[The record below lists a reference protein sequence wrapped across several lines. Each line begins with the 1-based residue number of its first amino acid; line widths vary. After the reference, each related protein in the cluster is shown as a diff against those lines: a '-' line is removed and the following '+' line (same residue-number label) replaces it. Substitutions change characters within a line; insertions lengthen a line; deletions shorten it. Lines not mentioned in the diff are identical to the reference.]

1 MRKDVEV
8 VLIALLACVILT
20 MFGCKKKE
28 EVQPT
33 EIEQPSEPQAVATQ
47 QVSGDVTIFSWW
59 TAGGEAEGLQALID
73 EFKSK
78 YPQVNVIN
86 AAVAGGAGTN
96 AKAVLKT
103 RMMGGNPPDSFQV
116 HGGSELIDT
125 WVKPN
130 MMEPI
135 TDIYNEEG
143 WLDKFPKGLI
153 DMVSYNNEIYAVPS
167 NIHRGNVLW
176 YNKAIF
182 EANGLVPPTTFDEFF
197 AVCEKLKAKGI
208 IPLSIGTREKWPITH
223 LFEAILLG
231 VGGPD
236 FYRELFYGKIPW
248 TDERVKQSLEI
259 LAKMM
264 KYVNSDHA
272 ALTWDQACALVLNGK
287 AAMNIMGDWAK
298 GYFVANGWVADKDFG
313 AVPSPGTSGSFIV
326 VTDTFGL
333 PKGAKNP
340 VATKAFLKVVG
351 SVSGQVAFNLK
362 KGSIPARID
371 VPTDAFDPI
380 AKQTISDFATNS
392 LVPSCAHGS
401 ATLELFV
408 TSLNDELSIFIQKL
422 DATLTMNA
430 LEAAAKDAG
439 IRQ

>member
-1 MRKDVEV
+1 MKRKVWV
-8 VLIALLACVILT
+8 FLMVLFACAILVAV
-20 MFGCKKKE
+20 GCKKKE
-28 EVQPT
+28 EPQPT
-33 EIEQPSEPQAVATQ
+33 MPEQPVEPQAVVQ
-47 QVSGDVTIFSWW
+47 QQISGDVTIFSWW

-73 EFKSK
+73 EFKGK
-78 YPQVNVIN
+78 YPGVNVVN

-103 RMMGGNPPDSFQV
+103 RMMGGDPPDSFQV

-167 NIHRGNVLW
+167 NIHCGNVLW
-176 YNKAIF
+176 YNTSLF
-182 EANGLVPPTTFDEFF
+182 NLNDLMPPATFDEFF
-197 AVCEKLKAKGI
+197 AACEKLKAKGVT
-208 IPLSIGTREKWPITH
+208 PLSIGTREKWPITH

-236 FYRELFYGKIPW
+236 FYRELFAGKIPW
-248 TDERVKQSLEI
+248 TDERVRQSLDV
-259 LAKMM
+259 LARMM

-272 ALTWDQACALVLNGK
+272 ALTWDQACGLVLNGK

-298 GYFVANGWVADKDFG
+298 GYFIANNWVADKDFG
-313 AVPSPGTSGSFIV
+313 AAPSPGTTGSFIV
-326 VTDTFGL
+326 ITDTFGL

-351 SVSGQVAFNLK
+351 SASGQVAFNLK
-362 KGSIPARID
+362 KGSIPARVG
-371 VPTDAFDPI
+371 VPTDAFDSI
-380 AKQTISDFATNS
+380 AKKTILDFASNS

-408 TSLNDELSIFIQKL
+408 TSLNDELSIFIQKF
-422 DATLTMNA
+422 DAASTMKA

-439 IRQ
+439 VRQ